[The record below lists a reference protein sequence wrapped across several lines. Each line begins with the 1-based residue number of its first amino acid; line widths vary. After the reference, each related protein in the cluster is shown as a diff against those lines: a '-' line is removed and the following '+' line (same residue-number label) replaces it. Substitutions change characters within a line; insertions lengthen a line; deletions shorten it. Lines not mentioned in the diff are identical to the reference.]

1 MPLRLNISK
10 KDKMG
15 ERQAAL
21 MVKLREAGWRW

>member
-1 MPLRLNISK
+1 MPLRMNISK

-21 MVKLREAGWRW
+21 MVKLRASGWRW

>member
-21 MVKLREAGWRW
+21 MVKLREAGVIQ